1 MNMLKNKII
10 LKLST
15 IIVILVLGLV
25 SYDTYLSYQKYNSTQ
40 NSTKLSF
47 FLEEVKSVL
56 YKMESERIHSAK
68 YLATQ
73 KKSDLPKL
81 IETRDEVDLTFKK
94 LNKFI
99 KQNNEYAIYSQQIKL
114 ITATLNH
121 VREDVEDIN
130 GKYRNVFFHT
140 YHNKVFLPFLEI
152 LKDVSIAQ
160 GSGPKKSYL
169 SMYNKYTE
177 LRDNTVLENRGIYF
191 MLLRSEKISDTDI
204 VLWKQIIDKDVL
216 PSFNT
221 LADSKVTSRIKELL
235 SVQKL
240 NTILSEER
248 NMILSEAEKG
258 NYSVSII
265 GWQNQINKKMDYF
278 SQVQSLLHTEI
289 QKIEQASISSSKM
302 LMIRDGVVVLLLL
315 LLLLFLLR
323 LYVIYNKKEKNKQI
337 SEDTLEDLELVF
349 NKNQQKEIKRL
360 IENGKVDHI
369 YKFLIQ
375 AIKDSNQTKDLF
387 LANMSHE
394 IRTPLNGIVGFTNLL
409 KETDDKEEQAEFI
422 SVIEKSS
429 ANLLTIVNDILD
441 LSKIKAQKIELEN
454 IEFDPIDS
462 FEAAIESYAAKAAA
476 ENIDFNVFLD
486 PDLPT
491 LLMGDPTKISQ
502 IIVNLV
508 SNAVKFTSK
517 NGEVN
522 VRIEKFS
529 ENTNEV
535 EVQFEVSD
543 TGIGITK
550 EQKENIFKAF
560 SQADVSTSRKYGGT
574 GLGLSISGKFVERMG
589 GKLNIWS
596 VKDEGSSFYFTL
608 KLIKPEGS
616 RKREVVDMSSYS
628 VGILNPHIDEEYYI
642 NKNLEAYIAY
652 TGAKIKH
659 YTDESLL
666 ALKDS
671 SKLPDILFIDHKF
684 RYRGD
689 DIKPFLDFDTKIV
702 VMSTGDQKRNLNR
715 YKSHIDK
722 ILYKPI
728 NFTKTLK
735 ILSNQEDISETKKKI
750 TFENVHILVAED
762 NLINQKLV
770 LNVLNRLGVEVS
782 IVNNGQEALEHCMR
796 NKYDMIFMDIQMPV
810 MGGMEATGNIL
821 NYERQSN
828 KKHTPI
834 VALTANALAGD
845 REKYIGAGMDAYLS
859 KPIQIEELNVL
870 LEEYFED
877 RIVKS
882 I

>member
-10 LKLST
+10 LNLST

-25 SYDTYLSYQKYNSTQ
+25 SYDTYLSYQRYNTIK
-40 NSTKLSF
+40 NSSKLSL
-47 FLEEVKSVL
+47 FLEEVKSIL
-56 YKMESERIHSAK
+56 HKMASERIHSAK
-68 YLATQ
+68 YLATK
-73 KKSDLPKL
+73 KKSDLQKL
-81 IETRDEVDLTFKK
+81 IETRDVVDLAFKK

-99 KQNNEYAIYSQQIKL
+99 KQNKQYTIYTQQIKL
-114 ITATLNH
+114 ITTALNH

-130 GKYRNVFFHT
+130 GKYRNIFFHA
-140 YHNKVFLPFLEI
+140 YHTKVFVPFLEI
-152 LKDVSIAQ
+152 LKDVSTAQ
-160 GSGPKKSYL
+160 GSGEKKNYL
-169 SMYNKYTE
+169 SMYNTYTE
-177 LRDNTVLENRGIYF
+177 LRENTVLENRGIYF
-191 MLLRSEKISDTDI
+191 ILLRSEKMYDTDI
-204 VLWKQIIDKDVL
+204 VMWKQITGTDIL

-221 LADSKVTSRIKELL
+221 LADSKVSSRIKELL
-235 SVQKL
+235 SVQKF
-240 NTILSEER
+240 NAILSEER

-258 NYSVSII
+258 NYSVPII

-278 SQVQSLLHTEI
+278 TQVQSILHTEI
-289 QKIEQASISSSKM
+289 QKIEQASISSNKM
-302 LMIRDGVVVLLLL
+302 LMIRDAIVVLLLL
-315 LLLLFLLR
+315 LLLLFLRR

-375 AIKDSNQTKDLF
+375 AIKDANQTKDLF

-409 KETDDKEEQAEFI
+409 KETDEKEEQAEFI

-462 FEAAIESYAAKAAA
+462 FETAIESYAAKAA
-476 ENIDFNVFLD
+476 EEHIDFNVFLD
-486 PDLPT
+486 PELPT
-491 LLMGDPTKISQ
+491 LLTGDPTKISQ

-529 ENTNEV
+529 ENANEV

-608 KLIKPEGS
+608 KLIKPEKS
-616 RKREVVDMSSYS
+616 RKREVLDMSSCS
-628 VGILNPHIDEEYYI
+628 VGILNPHIDEEYYL
-642 NKNLEAYIAY
+642 NKNLEAYITY

-666 ALKDS
+666 ALKGS

-684 RYRGD
+684 RYRGEE
-689 DIKPFLDFDTKIV
+689 IKQFLDFDTKIV

-735 ILSNQEDISETKKKI
+735 ILSNQEDVSETKKKL

-782 IVNNGQEALEHCMR
+782 IANNGQEAIEHCMR

-828 KKHTPI
+828 QKHTPI

-845 REKYIGAGMDAYLS
+845 REKYIGAGMDSYLS

-882 I
+882 T